1 MALRAG
7 PATTARLISKTGS
20 TKSHGTTLRR
30 TKARRRSLEL
40 TRICGW
46 AVPRAT
52 DSCTRNDPY
61 LARSVCWAERSRP
74 PSTNSERLSL
84 WDRRHRTG
92 ITLGIEAFLVPLEIL
107 FGRHFTGPDFF
118 YLLDQVGLTLRRP
131 ERPRGVPVIAL
142 GKSIIQCRQNLG
154 QPRVDIGQVLTCE
167 INRRWNHTALHQE
180 SRLHFWAVVVV
191 EERRGFFRVL

>member
-52 DSCTRNDPY
+52 DSCTCKNPY
-61 LARSVCWAERSRP
+61 LLRSVCWAYVIVP
-74 PSTNSERLSL
+74 PSTNSEPLSL
-84 WDRRHRTG
+84 RDRGHGTSL
-92 ITLGIEAFLVPLEIL
+92 TLGIEALLVPLEIL

-118 YLLDQVGLTLRRP
+118 YFIDQVGLTLRWP
-131 ERPRGVPVIAL
+131 ESPRGVPVIAL
-142 GKSIIQCRQNLG
+142 G
-154 QPRVDIGQVLTCE
+154 
-167 INRRWNHTALHQE
+167 
-180 SRLHFWAVVVV
+180 
-191 EERRGFFRVL
+191 ERI